1 MSSKK
6 FRFYKKGGMEDMPI
20 SEGIIGPI
28 LTVVVIIAVSLFLL
42 ALWNWWN
49 SNQENQASMNNFE
62 ELYRRIESLKDGEEV
77 THPFYLDVKYLI
89 VGFEKDKSY
98 VRGECKNFYN
108 GGRVPGQEEFDFA
121 KPIISCGNKG
131 CLCLCDGYECEN
143 IFCKQSKFSIIS
155 GERVDVRKT
164 GSDMHCEFGLIAGTY
179 VIEPDE
185 GSDVSNIYIKRIG
198 NEVLLCSGKCT

>member
-6 FRFYKKGGMEDMPI
+6 FRFYKKGGMETMPI

-77 THPFYLDVKYLI
+77 THPIYLKEFVVIY
-89 VGFEKDKSY
+89 GFEKDKSMIKGKC
-98 VRGECKNFYN
+98 RWKLWGLDFLQIPIAGGE
-108 GGRVPGQEEFDFA
+108 VQ
-121 KPIISCGNKG
+121 KPIISCGSKG
-131 CLCLCDGYECEN
+131 CLCMAKQDYFFGTGSKMTEEILV
-143 IFCKQSKFSIIS
+143 CKSSKYSII
-155 GERVDVRKT
+155 GGKVD
-164 GSDMHCEFGLIAGTY
+164 
-179 VIEPDE
+179 
-185 GSDVSNIYIKRIG
+185 
-198 NEVLLCSGKCT
+198 SGKYCDFAIVMGGKKVRNVYLNREGKSVRLCFDKCS